1 MESERRSQKPDYP
14 YDSQKTEKENFE
26 AFISVMTQMIEKY
39 GRIVLQKLDHVA

>member
-1 MESERRSQKPDYP
+1 MESERRSKELDYL

>member
-1 MESERRSQKPDYP
+1 MESERRSQELDYP

-26 AFISVMTQMIEKY
+26 AFISVITQMIEKY